1 LKFVKIRAK
10 YTTEYGSKGKVMM
23 KKLLF
28 ICVILTF
35 VCVTSI
41 FAQRKSVSGA
51 EVTGTFRDYFDKN
64 FKGSYNEIQIKA
76 LGGGKLEISMSLI
89 YPYKLA
95 SGEMT
100 ANMGDAEG
108 TATIAGDT
116 AIFTPDGTETC
127 KITIN
132 FVKAGII
139 KVTEDGGDSGCGFG
153 HNVYSAGTY
162 KKVSGKKPKM

>member
-28 ICVILTF
+28 ICVILMF
-35 VCVTSI
+35 IGISNI

-89 YPYKLA
+89 YPYKLGT
-95 SGEMT
+95 GEMT

-108 TATIAGDT
+108 TATIVGDT

-127 KITIN
+127 KITIK
-132 FVKAGII
+132 FVKAGTI
-139 KVTEDGGDSGCGFG
+139 KVTEDGGENGCGFG

-162 KKVSGKKPKM
+162 KKVSGKKPKI

>member
-1 LKFVKIRAK
+1 
-10 YTTEYGSKGKVMM
+10 MM

-28 ICVILTF
+28 ICVILIS
-35 VCVTSI
+35 VGVTSV
-41 FAQRKSVSGA
+41 FAQRKAVSGA
-51 EVTGTFRDYFDKN
+51 EVAGTFRDYFDKN
-64 FKGSYNEIQIKA
+64 LKGSYNEIQIKA
-76 LGGGKLEISMSLI
+76 LGGGKLDISMSLI
-89 YPYKLA
+89 YPYKLS

-108 TATIAGDT
+108 TATIVGDT

-127 KITIN
+127 TITIK
-132 FVKAGII
+132 FVKFGTI

-162 KKVSGKKPKM
+162 QKVSGKKSANGKK

>member
-1 LKFVKIRAK
+1 
-10 YTTEYGSKGKVMM
+10 MM

-28 ICVILTF
+28 ICIILTL
-35 VCVTSI
+35 VGVTSI
-41 FAQRKSVSGA
+41 FAQRKAVSGT

-89 YPYKLA
+89 YPYKLGT
-95 SGEMT
+95 GEMT

-116 AIFTPDGTETC
+116 AIFTPDGTDTC
-127 KITIN
+127 KITIK
-132 FVKAGII
+132 FVKAGVI
-139 KVTEDGGDSGCGFG
+139 KVTEDGGENGCGFG

-162 KKVSGKKPKM
+162 KKVSGRKPTLKN

>member
-1 LKFVKIRAK
+1 
-10 YTTEYGSKGKVMM
+10 MM

-28 ICVILTF
+28 ICIILTL
-35 VCVTSI
+35 VGVTSI
-41 FAQRKSVSGA
+41 FAQRKSVSGT

-89 YPYKLA
+89 YPYKLGT
-95 SGEMT
+95 GEMT

-108 TATIAGDT
+108 TATISGDT
-116 AIFTPDGTETC
+116 AIFTPEGTDTC
-127 KITIN
+127 KITIK
-132 FVKAGII
+132 FVKAGVI
-139 KVTEDGGDSGCGFG
+139 KVTEDGGENGCGFG

-162 KKVSGKKPKM
+162 KKFIGKKVKSKN